1 MNRTCKPPGKPMY
14 IKCLSAS
21 HQEFACVQL
30 PGDEVTSLYPLDF
43 AQLCRDK
50 VLVT

>member
-1 MNRTCKPPGKPMY
+1 MY

-30 PGDEVTSLYPLDF
+30 AGDEATSLYPQYPQDF

>member
-1 MNRTCKPPGKPMY
+1 MY
-14 IKCLSAS
+14 IKCLGAS
-21 HQEFACVQL
+21 HQESACVQL
-30 PGDEVTSLYPLDF
+30 PGDEVTSLYPVDF